1 MQRISEN
8 PQNISSK
15 IEMIQL
21 SDEGK
26 KSCDCR
32 KKQNTEDKVVKFRCD
47 FLSTQVKVMLARGWT
62 QIVDPED
69 ASWHLWWCDTG
80 DMLRQALDGDR
91 RKLSPHQRV
100 PHFRNHYELT
110 RKNYLYRNL
119 KRYRKALMRAGKTAE
134 ARISDVMP
142 VTFELPSDYRL
153 FVEEYHK
160 QQGATWI
167 VKPVASSRGK
177 GIFLFRKLKDLV
189 EWKSKE
195 VKLQQPGIPIET
207 YVVQRYIDNPYLVA
221 GRKFDLRIYVLVTSF
236 HPLKVWLAR
245 EGFARLC
252 GQLFD
257 LENID
262 DNRVHLTNTAIQLKA
277 SQNADGIPS
286 VKGENGERNCKWAL
300 SKLRDYLIA
309 YYEAEV
315 VENLMQR
322 IAGVIMASLLAV
334 QPAMMQDRNC
344 FELYGYDILLSDDLR
359 PWLLEIN
366 ASPALT
372 GTDNEDQRLKSD
384 LVDDVLNVLDFE
396 GRFSGHETRIGGLD
410 LLWDDG
416 PVWTSCPYPGI
427 CTDAVSNDLK
437 RLNIFLG
444 GINDRQKQLALLRS
458 QLIEKRKTGQNYS
471 PTVQYCLKKI

>member
-1 MQRISEN
+1 MNNTQKIFEDSRISPLQIE
-8 PQNISSK
+8 ITKCGAEKK
-15 IEMIQL
+15 ICNL
-21 SDEGK
+21 K
-26 KSCDCR
+26 
-32 KKQNTEDKVVKFRCD
+32 KKQNSEDKIVKFRCD
-47 FLSTQVKVMLARGWT
+47 FPSTQVEVMLARGWT

-69 ASWHLWWCDTG
+69 TNWHLWWCDTG
-80 DMLRQALDGDR
+80 DVLRQVLDGDR
-91 RKLSPHQRV
+91 KKLRPYQRV

-119 KRYRKALMRAGKTAE
+119 KRYRKALIRAGKIAE

-142 VTFELPSDYRL
+142 VTFELPR
-153 FVEEYHK
+153 
-160 QQGATWI
+160 
-167 VKPVASSRGK
+167 
-177 GIFLFRKLKDLV
+177 
-189 EWKSKE
+189 
-195 VKLQQPGIPIET
+195 
-207 YVVQRYIDNPYLVA
+207 
-221 GRKFDLRIYVLVTSF
+221 RKFDLRIYVLVTSF

-277 SQNADGIPS
+277 SQNTEGIS
-286 VKGENGERNCKWAL
+286 SINGENGEWSCKWAL
-300 SKLRDYLIA
+300 NKLRDYLIA
-309 YYEAEV
+309 YYETEV

-334 QPAMMQDRNC
+334 QPSMMQDRNC

-396 GRFSGHETRIGGLD
+396 GCFSGHETRIGGLD

-427 CTDAVSNDLK
+427 HTDVISNDLR

-444 GINDRQKQLALLRS
+444 AINDRQKQLSLLKS
-458 QLIEKRKTGQNYS
+458 QLIEKRKAGQNYS
-471 PTVQYCLKKI
+471 PMLQYYLK

>member
-1 MQRISEN
+1 MAIK
-8 PQNISSK
+8 SS
-15 IEMIQL
+15 
-21 SDEGK
+21 
-26 KSCDCR
+26 
-32 KKQNTEDKVVKFRCD
+32 F
-47 FLSTQVKVMLARGWT
+47 FLLFFE
-62 QIVDPED
+62 IVDPED
-69 ASWHLWWCDTG
+69 ASWHLWWCETG
-80 DMLRQALDGDR
+80 DGLRQALDGDR
-91 RKLSPHQRV
+91 KKLRPYQRV

-119 KRYRKALMRAGKTAE
+119 KRYRKALTRAEKTAE
-134 ARISDVMP
+134 LRICDAMP
-142 VTFELPSDYRL
+142 VTFELPNDYRM

-167 VKPVASSRGK
+167 VKPVAKSRGK
-177 GIFLFRKLKDLV
+177 GIFLFRKLKDLA
-189 EWKSKE
+189 EWKNRE
-195 VKLQQPGIPIET
+195 TKLQQPGIPAET

-252 GQLFD
+252 GELFD
-257 LENID
+257 LENIR
-262 DNRVHLTNTAIQLKA
+262 DNRVHLTNIAIQLKA
-277 SQNADGIPS
+277 GRNIEDDPS
-286 VKGENGERNCKWAL
+286 MRGKSEKWDCKWAL
-300 SKLRDYLIA
+300 SKLRDYLVTHHG
-309 YYEAEV
+309 AEV

-359 PWLLEIN
+359 PWLLEVN

-372 GTDNEDQRLKSD
+372 GTDNEDYRLKFD
-384 LVDDVLNVLDFE
+384 LIDDVLNVLDFE

-410 LLWDDG
+410 LLWNDG
-416 PVWTSCPYPGI
+416 PVWTSCPYPD
-427 CTDAVSNDLK
+427 TRAETVPSEFR

-444 GINDRQKQLALLRS
+444 AINDRQTQLFSLRN
-458 QLIEKRKTGQNYS
+458 QLIEKRKAGQNYS
-471 PTVQYCLKKI
+471 PIVRYCLK

>member
-1 MQRISEN
+1 MNEN
-8 PQNISSK
+8 
-15 IEMIQL
+15 
-21 SDEGK
+21 
-26 KSCDCR
+26 SCS
-32 KKQNTEDKVVKFRCD
+32 VVSF
-47 FLSTQVKVMLARGWT
+47 FFE
-62 QIVDPED
+62 IVDPED
-69 ASWHLWWCDTG
+69 TSWHLWWCETG
-80 DMLRQALDGDR
+80 DVLRQALDGDR
-91 RKLSPHQRV
+91 KKLRPYQRV

-119 KRYRKALMRAGKTAE
+119 KRYRKALVRAGKTAE
-134 ARISDVMP
+134 ARVSDAMP
-142 VTFELPSDYRL
+142 VTFELPSDYRM

-167 VKPVASSRGK
+167 VKPVARSRGK
-177 GIFLFRKLKDLV
+177 GIFLFRKLKDLA
-189 EWKSKE
+189 EWKSREAKS
-195 VKLQQPGIPIET
+195 QQSGIPLET
-207 YVVQRYIDNPYLVA
+207 YVVQKYIDNPYLVA

-277 SQNADGIPS
+277 SQNAGGIS
-286 VKGENGERNCKWAL
+286 SMKGENGEWNCKWAL

-309 YYEAEV
+309 YYEVEV

-322 IAGVIMASLLAV
+322 IAGIFTKLSNYCYTLLTLGVIMASLLAV

-427 CTDAVSNDLK
+427 RADAASSDLR

-444 GINDRQKQLALLRS
+444 AINDRQEQLSLLRD
-458 QLIEKRKTGQNYS
+458 QLIEKRKAGQNYS
-471 PTVQYCLKKI
+471 PVVQYRLK

>member
-1 MQRISEN
+1 MYLEFFQY
-8 PQNISSK
+8 Q
-15 IEMIQL
+15 
-21 SDEGK
+21 
-26 KSCDCR
+26 
-32 KKQNTEDKVVKFRCD
+32 
-47 FLSTQVKVMLARGWT
+47 
-62 QIVDPED
+62 
-69 ASWHLWWCDTG
+69 
-80 DMLRQALDGDR
+80 
-91 RKLSPHQRV
+91 
-100 PHFRNHYELT
+100 HFY
-110 RKNYLYRNL
+110 
-119 KRYRKALMRAGKTAE
+119 
-134 ARISDVMP
+134 
-142 VTFELPSDYRL
+142 
-153 FVEEYHK
+153 
-160 QQGATWI
+160 
-167 VKPVASSRGK
+167 
-177 GIFLFRKLKDLV
+177 FRKI
-189 EWKSKE
+189 KS
-195 VKLQQPGIPIET
+195 LIS
-207 YVVQRYIDNPYLVA
+207 

-277 SQNADGIPS
+277 SQNTEGIS
-286 VKGENGERNCKWAL
+286 SINGENGQWSCKWAL
-300 SKLRDYLIA
+300 NKLRDYLIA
-309 YYEAEV
+309 YYKAEV

-334 QPAMMQDRNC
+334 QPSMMQDRNC

-396 GRFSGHETRIGGLD
+396 GCFSGHETRIGGLD

-427 CTDAVSNDLK
+427 HTDVISNDLR

-444 GINDRQKQLALLRS
+444 AINDRQKQLSLLKS
-458 QLIEKRKTGQNYS
+458 QLIEKRKAGQNYS
-471 PTVQYCLKKI
+471 PMLQYYLK

>member
-1 MQRISEN
+1 MESQY
-8 PQNISSK
+8 K
-15 IEMIQL
+15 
-21 SDEGK
+21 
-26 KSCDCR
+26 
-32 KKQNTEDKVVKFRCD
+32 
-47 FLSTQVKVMLARGWT
+47 
-62 QIVDPED
+62 IVDPED
-69 ASWHLWWCDTG
+69 TSWHLWWCETG
-80 DMLRQALDGDR
+80 DGLRQALDGDR
-91 RKLSPHQRV
+91 KKLRPYQRV

-119 KRYRKALMRAGKTAE
+119 KRYRKALIRAGKTAE
-134 ARISDVMP
+134 ARISDAMP
-142 VTFELPSDYRL
+142 VTFELPSDYRM

-160 QQGATWI
+160 
-167 VKPVASSRGK
+167 
-177 GIFLFRKLKDLV
+177 KLKDLA
-189 EWKSKE
+189 EWKSRGAKS
-195 VKLQQPGIPIET
+195 QQSGIPTEI
-207 YVVQRYIDNPYLVA
+207 YVVQKYIDNPYLVA

-277 SQNADGIPS
+277 SQNAEGIS
-286 VKGENGERNCKWAL
+286 SMKGKNGEWNCKWAL
-300 SKLRDYLIA
+300 NKLRDYLTA
-309 YYEAEV
+309 YYKAEV
-315 VENLMQR
+315 IENLMQR
-322 IAGVIMASLLAV
+322 IAGVIMGSLLAV

-427 CTDAVSNDLK
+427 RTDAVSNDLR

-444 GINDRQKQLALLRS
+444 AINDRQKQLSLLRS
-458 QLIEKRKTGQNYS
+458 QLIEKRKAGQTYS
-471 PTVQYCLKKI
+471 PMVQYCLK

>member
-1 MQRISEN
+1 MNNTQKIFEDSRISPLQIE
-8 PQNISSK
+8 ITKCGAEKK
-15 IEMIQL
+15 ICNL
-21 SDEGK
+21 K
-26 KSCDCR
+26 
-32 KKQNTEDKVVKFRCD
+32 KKQNSEDKVVKFRCD
-47 FLSTQVKVMLARGWT
+47 FPSTQVEVMLARGWT

-69 ASWHLWWCDTG
+69 TNWHLWWCDTG
-80 DMLRQALDGDR
+80 DVLRQVLDGDR
-91 RKLSPHQRV
+91 KKLRPYQRV

-119 KRYRKALMRAGKTAE
+119 KRYRKALIRAGKFAE
-134 ARISDVMP
+134 ARISDLYRIKIM
-142 VTFELPSDYRL
+142 ELENLNKMINDNCR
-153 FVEEYHK
+153 

-167 VKPVASSRGK
+167 VKPVARSRGK
-177 GIFLFRKLKDLV
+177 A
-189 EWKSKE
+189 
-195 VKLQQPGIPIET
+195 P
-207 YVVQRYIDNPYLVA
+207 YILNSSNINISSLIS

-277 SQNADGIPS
+277 SQNISSINGE
-286 VKGENGERNCKWAL
+286 KGEWSCKWAL
-300 SKLRDYLIA
+300 NKLRDYLIA
-309 YYEAEV
+309 YYKAEV

-334 QPAMMQDRNC
+334 QPSMMQDRNC

-396 GRFSGHETRIGGLD
+396 GCFSGHETRIGGLD

-427 CTDAVSNDLK
+427 HTDVISNDLR

-444 GINDRQKQLALLRS
+444 AINDRQKQLSLLKS
-458 QLIEKRKTGQNYS
+458 QLIEKRKAGQNYS
-471 PTVQYCLKKI
+471 PMLQYYLK

>member
-1 MQRISEN
+1 MQKILEDSQIHLETEMTKL
-8 PQNISSK
+8 SST
-15 IEMIQL
+15 E
-21 SDEGK
+21 K
-26 KSCDCR
+26 KLCDLK
-32 KKQNTEDKVVKFRCD
+32 KKQNSEDKVVKFRCD
-47 FLSTQVKVMLARGWT
+47 FPCTQVEVMLARGWT

-69 ASWHLWWCDTG
+69 TSWHLWWCDTG
-80 DMLRQALDGDR
+80 DVLRQALDGDR
-91 RKLSPHQRV
+91 KKLRPYQRV

-119 KRYRKALMRAGKTAE
+119 KRYRKALIRAGKTAE
-134 ARISDVMP
+134 ARISDAMP
-142 VTFELPSDYRL
+142 VTFELPSDYRM

-167 VKPVASSRGK
+167 VKPVASSQGK

-189 EWKSKE
+189 EWKSKG
-195 VKLQQPGIPIET
+195 VKSQQSGIPTDI
-207 YVVQRYIDNPYLVA
+207 YVVQKYIDNPYLIA

-277 SQNADGIPS
+277 SQNAEGIS
-286 VKGENGERNCKWAL
+286 SIKGENGECNCKWAL
-300 SKLRDYLIA
+300 HKLRDYLIT

-396 GRFSGHETRIGGLD
+396 GWFSGQETRIGGLD

-427 CTDAVSNDLK
+427 RTDAVSNDFR

-444 GINDRQKQLALLRS
+444 AINDRQKQLSLLRS
-458 QLIEKRKTGQNYS
+458 QLIEKRKAGQNYS
-471 PTVQYCLKKI
+471 SMVQYCLK